1 MALPEVSDDLYGLPL
16 DAFTAA
22 RNELARRLRGE
33 GRRDDA
39 AEIAALR
46 KPSPAAWTVNQL
58 VRERR
63 KDVDALLEAAAA
75 IRRGD
80 AGGDTALRDAL
91 DRLLR
96 AARALL
102 EAAGR
107 KPSDTL
113 LREVATTLR
122 ATAAAAPEELAAGRL
137 TEAREAS
144 GFADALAGVGEGRPR
159 PRRAT
164 QAARERRPA
173 VDRTRLAAARRA
185 VADAEEELRVRRRAA
200 SAAERDAERARAAV
214 EEAEGR
220 HAEARAALEA
230 LRAPA
235 GGKR

>member
-1 MALPEVSDDLYGLPL
+1 MALPELSDDLYGLPL

-39 AEIAALR
+39 AEIATLR

-63 KDVDALLEAAAA
+63 KDVDALLEAAAE

-96 AARALL
+96 GARALL

-144 GFADALAGVGEGRPR
+144 GFADALAGAGEGRPR
-159 PRRAT
+159 RRAT

-173 VDRTRLAAARRA
+173 VDRTRLAEARRA

-230 LRAPA
+230 VRGPA